1 MHEVYVAENLL
12 DVAIEKCKEKGF
24 NYIKSIK
31 IKIGK
36 ASVISTEAL
45 IFAFDVLKIGS
56 IANDASLIIEEIST
70 FGFCKDCG
78 KEFTVEKDFLF
89 ECPFCKS
96 DYIIIKSGNGVQL
109 EELDVEV

>member
-24 NYIKSIK
+24 NRIKSIR
-31 IKIGK
+31 IKVGK

-45 IFAFDVLKIGS
+45 IFAFDALKVGS
-56 IANDASLIIEEIST
+56 IANDASLIIEEVPTS
-70 FGFCKDCG
+70 GFCKECG
-78 KEFTVEKDFLF
+78 KEFIVEKDFLF
-89 ECPFCKS
+89 ECPLCKG

-109 EELDVEV
+109 EELHVEI